1 MIEKIIIEL
10 LKRPIIEISV
20 LALDLIVCLA
30 GIGVFF
36 YLMCKGLSQL
46 HIKKVSLT
54 GVECDNE
61 IKPKKRIFRKT
72 KGN

>member
-30 GIGVFF
+30 GIGGFF
-36 YLMCKGLSQL
+36 
-46 HIKKVSLT
+46 I
-54 GVECDNE
+54 
-61 IKPKKRIFRKT
+61 
-72 KGN
+72 